1 MTKGTPNNKR
11 THAKKNQKTPAK
23 RRGANIRANR
33 MRRRTLNYAFL
44 LLMPE
49 RAAFNAHNGTRR
61 ANDDVRAKR
70 RCAKRRANERHRA
83 KRRCAQRRNGQQSS
97 IKQLDFGDVQ
107 S

>member
-70 RCAKRRANERHRA
+70 RCAQLRI
-83 KRRCAQRRNGQQSS
+83 GQESS
-97 IKQLDFGDVQ
+97 RKQLDFGDVQ